1 MNETAVRTP
10 VIAVVGNPN
19 TGKTTLFNQLCGAR
33 QKVGNY
39 PGVTIARK
47 QGNLRLESGRVEL
60 VDLPGAYSLKADSY
74 DEQVVVDD
82 LQGRVPGIDN
92 RPDLVLFVMDA
103 TNIKRNLYLFSQV
116 AETGLPM
123 VVALTMTDLL
133 EKNGINLD
141 EQKLEGRLG
150 VPVIST
156 GQSAN
161 GAKNGHARLLDAL
174 DAALKSQPLPRT
186 GSRFPAEL
194 EKIVAGLHTVLD
206 KHVSLSPFEARNLIF
221 YTRDP
226 LNERFADNPDAL
238 AALAAARERA
248 RALKFTAPSVMAV
261 ARYNW
266 ADSVVSAVETREP
279 PAKSLSEKIDAF
291 MTHRVLGL
299 AAFVGVMFTVFYSLY
314 FLADPLMGTIE
325 DTFGFIGDSISPL
338 LATTPILESL
348 VKDGI
353 VGGVGSVVVFL
364 PQIIILFIFIAVL
377 EDSGYLARASFLMD
391 KLLSWTGL
399 NGRAFIPML
408 SSFAC
413 AVPGVMS
420 ARVMTDTRA
429 RLTTVLT
436 APLMSCSARL
446 PVYVLMIGAF
456 IQPVYGAAAA
466 GLALFFMH
474 AVGVLVAMPIAWI
487 LNRGVLKTPT
497 IPFIMELPPYRRPS
511 LRNVYHRVSQAAW
524 KFIVRAGTTIFAL
537 TVIIWA
543 LTYFPRDPAVAKPIE
558 LEYNGKI
565 DVVKAN
571 TKADDAKAKAAL
583 AKQVKALEA
592 ERDNRIAST
601 YLEQSYLG
609 RMGKTIQPVF
619 APLGYDWKITVGI
632 LAAFP
637 ARGVIIATLGI
648 IYTVGDADETSTDLR
663 EKMRREKHPDGT
675 AIFTPLTAV
684 SIMVFFALCC
694 QCLSTVVTVQ
704 RELNSWP
711 WAIFMF
717 TYMTMLAYVASL
729 VVYQGGRMLG
739 FQ

>member
-1 MNETAVRTP
+1 MLTPKTHKWCLNFGQQFSKLIGFREFATSKTKSRQIVAVQ
-10 VIAVVGNPN
+10 IHGEIID
-19 TGKTTLFNQLCGAR
+19 G
-33 QKVGNY
+33 
-39 PGVTIARK
+39 
-47 QGNLRLESGRVEL
+47 LRRV
-60 VDLPGAYSLKADSY
+60 
-74 DEQVVVDD
+74 QH
-82 LQGRVPGIDN
+82 
-92 RPDLVLFVMDA
+92 
-103 TNIKRNLYLFSQV
+103 
-116 AETGLPM
+116 
-123 VVALTMTDLL
+123 
-133 EKNGINLD
+133 
-141 EQKLEGRLG
+141 
-150 VPVIST
+150 
-156 GQSAN
+156 QSAEV
-161 GAKNGHARLLDAL
+161 LAL
-174 DAALKSQPLPRT
+174 
-186 GSRFPAEL
+186 
-194 EKIVAGLHTVLD
+194 
-206 KHVSLSPFEARNLIF
+206 N
-221 YTRDP
+221 
-226 LNERFADNPDAL
+226 
-238 AALAAARERA
+238 
-248 RALKFTAPSVMAV
+248 
-261 ARYNW
+261 
-266 ADSVVSAVETREP
+266 
-279 PAKSLSEKIDAF
+279 
-291 MTHRVLGL
+291 
-299 AAFVGVMFTVFYSLY
+299 
-314 FLADPLMGTIE
+314 
-325 DTFGFIGDSISPL
+325 TFGFIGDSISPL

-637 ARGVIIATLGI
+637 AREVIIATLGI
-648 IYTVGDADETSTDLR
+648 IYSVGDADETSTDLR